1 MIELLASLE
10 KLVVKLRQ
18 KKQEATK
25 LRKRAENQ
33 LKEVRSTER
42 RSTSGLHSI
51 DKKIE
56 LEREDVSDV
65 SGVLTQKNAQLES
78 IERLINSAEERLSRE
93 KEEIERTQQEIDFSE
108 SPEEKQNAEF
118 RLRSLNEH
126 VSELVAEIKSRQK
139 TAKKITIDVT
149 QFSDVKSKIT
159 TKIQKQSKSKPTL
172 RDAAS
177 TSHKAAA
184 KFVKE
189 LERRTK
195 SEESAKKVLDK
206 TSAKLQELLKK
217 RKPAK
222 KKVAKRKPARK
233 TAAKRKVV
241 KRKPA
246 RKTAAK
252 RKVVKRKPAKKATKK
267 KVAKRKPARKTAAKR
282 KVVKRKPAKK
292 ATKKKV
298 AKRKPARKTA
308 AKRKVVKRK
317 PAKKATKK
325 KVAKRKPARKSRR

>member
-1 MIELLASLE
+1 
-10 KLVVKLRQ
+10 VKLRQ

-33 LKEVRSTER
+33 LKEVHSTER

-56 LEREDVSDV
+56 SEREDVSDV

-78 IERLINSAEERLSRE
+78 IERLVNSAEERLSRE
-93 KEEIERTQQEIDFSE
+93 KEEIERVQQEIDFSE

-118 RLRSLNEH
+118 RLRSLNER

-139 TAKKITIDVT
+139 TAKKITLDVS
-149 QFSDVKSKIT
+149 QFSDIKSKIT

-195 SEESAKKVLDK
+195 SEESAKKVLDNA
-206 TSAKLQELLKK
+206 SAKLQELLKK
-217 RKPAK
+217 RKSAK
-222 KKVAKRKPARK
+222 KKVAKRR
-233 TAAKRKVV
+233 
-241 KRKPA
+241 
-246 RKTAAK
+246 
-252 RKVVKRKPAKKATKK
+252 PAKKTASKK
-267 KVAKRKPARKTAAKR
+267 KVAKRR
-282 KVVKRKPAKK
+282 PAKK
-292 ATKKKV
+292 TASKKKV
-298 AKRKPARKTA
+298 AKRR
-308 AKRKVVKRK
+308 
-317 PAKKATKK
+317 PAKKTASKK
-325 KVAKRKPARKSRR
+325 KVAKRRPAKKSRR